1 MSSTPLFL
9 LFGFTEKK
17 MKVLYIITGL
27 GLGGAEKVVTELAD
41 ALTDEGHQVQ
51 IAYLTGNVEVK
62 PQSNEIEIIYLGL
75 ESTYYLF
82 PAIKKLK
89 KLIEQFQPDVV
100 HSHMVHA
107 NIFARLCRL
116 NIPMKKL
123 ICTAHSTNEGGTFR
137 MFLYRLTAKLAD
149 INSNVSNEATDRFIA
164 KKAFS
169 TNAITTYNGINLTKF
184 VFQKKSTLHSSKKL
198 QLISVGRLKDA
209 KDYPNLLHAL
219 TILIKT
225 TTIDFHLKIV
235 GEGEDQQ
242 SIENLTQQLN
252 LENHVE
258 LLGRRDDI
266 PNLLH
271 QADIFILSSR
281 YEGLPTVLIEAM
293 ACGCFVVATDC
304 GGVKEV
310 MGGTGILVPPNNSDA
325 LANAIISALQ
335 MTEKDILTNNQKA
348 LIHIQ
353 ENFDL
358 KTIAKKWLSI
368 YEQ

>member
-1 MSSTPLFL
+1 
-9 LFGFTEKK
+9 
-17 MKVLYIITGL
+17 MKILYIITGL

-41 ALTDEGHQVQ
+41 ALTDEGHEVQ

-137 MFLYRLTAKLAD
+137 MFLYRLTNKLAD

-169 TNAITTYNGINLTKF
+169 NNAITTYNGIDLTKF

-198 QLISVGRLKDA
+198 QLISVGRLNDA

-225 TTIDFHLKIV
+225 TTIDFQLKIV
-235 GEGEDQQ
+235 GDGSEEHNILD
-242 SIENLTQQLN
+242 LTQQLN

-266 PNLLH
+266 PDLLH

-281 YEGLPTVLIEAM
+281 YEGFGLVVAEAM

-310 MGGTGILVPPNNSDA
+310 LGDTGILVPPSDHKA
-325 LANAIISALQ
+325 LANAIDQAMHLSPDQ
-335 MTEKDILTNNQKA
+335 ILLNNQKA
-348 LIHIQ
+348 LAHVQ
-353 ENFDL
+353 KNFDL
-358 KTIAKKWLSI
+358 KTVTTQWLEIYAK
-368 YEQ
+368 

>member
-1 MSSTPLFL
+1 
-9 LFGFTEKK
+9 
-17 MKVLYIITGL
+17 
-27 GLGGAEKVVTELAD
+27 
-41 ALTDEGHQVQ
+41 
-51 IAYLTGNVEVK
+51 
-62 PQSNEIEIIYLGL
+62 
-75 ESTYYLF
+75 
-82 PAIKKLK
+82 
-89 KLIEQFQPDVV
+89 
-100 HSHMVHA
+100 MVHA

-137 MFLYRLTAKLAD
+137 MFLYRLTNKLAD

-169 TNAITTYNGINLTKF
+169 NNAITTYNGIDLTKF

-198 QLISVGRLKDA
+198 QLISVGRLNDA

-225 TTIDFHLKIV
+225 TTIDFQLKIV
-235 GEGEDQQ
+235 GDGSEEHNILD
-242 SIENLTQQLN
+242 LTQQLN

-266 PNLLH
+266 PDLLH

-281 YEGLPTVLIEAM
+281 YEGFGLVVAEAM

-310 MGGTGILVPPNNSDA
+310 LGDTGILVPPSDHKA
-325 LANAIISALQ
+325 LANAIDQAMHLSPDQ
-335 MTEKDILTNNQKA
+335 ILLNNQKA
-348 LIHIQ
+348 LAHVQ
-353 ENFDL
+353 KNFDL
-358 KTIAKKWLSI
+358 KTVTTQWLEIYAK
-368 YEQ
+368 

>member
-1 MSSTPLFL
+1 
-9 LFGFTEKK
+9 
-17 MKVLYIITGL
+17 MKILYVITGL

-41 ALTDEGHQVQ
+41 ALTDEGHDVK

-123 ICTAHSTNEGGTFR
+123 ICTAHSTNEGGTLR
-137 MFLYRLTAKLAD
+137 MLLYRLTNNLAD
-149 INSNVSNEATDRFIA
+149 VNSNVSNEATARFIA
-164 KKAFS
+164 KNAFS
-169 TNAITTYNGINLTKF
+169 NNAITTYNGIDLTKF

-198 QLISVGRLKDA
+198 QLISVGRLNDA

-225 TTIDFHLKIV
+225 TTIDFQLKIV
-235 GEGEDQQ
+235 GDGSEEHNILDL
-242 SIENLTQQLN
+242 IQQLQ
-252 LENHVE
+252 LEQHVH

-266 PNLLH
+266 ASLLY
-271 QADIFILSSR
+271 QSDLYILSSK
-281 YEGLPTVLIEAM
+281 YEGLPTVLLEAM
-293 ACGCFVVATDC
+293 ACGCLVVATDC

-310 MGGTGILVPPNNSDA
+310 MGGTGILIPPNNSEA
-325 LANAIISALQ
+325 LANAIISASQ
-335 MTEKDILTNNQKA
+335 MTEKEFLTNNHKA
-348 LIHIQ
+348 LTHIQ

-358 KTIAKKWLSI
+358 KKVAKKWLTL